1 MIKRTVIG
9 SFPALL
15 PHYTLDEAIAVC
27 VDLQLPYVDLISD
40 GEQRTDMIAYF
51 DQIHGLSRTKMG
63 TLEITGK
70 IEPMKD
76 VDDFYKIVDLRKAK
90 RYLSS
95 INKEDVELKVALTGP
110 ISLGMTCALNG
121 LEHYETLVDEKLY
134 EDISA
139 ALVPIAERVLH
150 IGARLQIDEPCLSQ
164 RFMLPSHAQEIL
176 NPFLSS
182 LSDTDIDEGRVSL
195 HVCESVKGLSGLY
208 DVLLN
213 SNVGI
218 LSLAFSGRQESEN
231 IDIVNKKSL
240 EDRHKKLGLGI
251 ASNIYPEDEGTVYK
265 RLSKTAEI
273 VGPENIEFVHPDCG
287 FRTKPKYDERNLA
300 LEDMNKVE
308 QILANMKSASDSF
321 FESLSQ
327 RID

>member
-1 MIKRTVIG
+1 MIRRTVIG

-15 PHYTLDEAIAVC
+15 PHYTLDEAIEAC
-27 VDLQLPYVDLISD
+27 ALLQIPYVDLISD

-51 DQIHGLSRTKMG
+51 DQIDGLTRTKMG

-76 VDDFYKIVDLRKAK
+76 VDDFYKIVDLKKAK

-95 INKEDVELKVALTGP
+95 INKENVEIKVALTGP
-110 ISLGMTCALNG
+110 VSLGMTCALNG
-121 LEHYETLVDEKLY
+121 LKYYETIVDEKLY
-134 EDISA
+134 ADISA
-139 ALVPIAERVLH
+139 ALVPIAERVLDA
-150 IGARLQIDEPCLSQ
+150 GAHLQIDEPCLSQ
-164 RFMLPSHAQEIL
+164 KFMLPSHAQKIL
-176 NPFLSS
+176 NSYLSS
-182 LSDTDIDEGRVSL
+182 ISDTAIDEGKVSM
-195 HVCESVKGLSGLY
+195 HVCGSIKGLPGLY

-231 IDIVNKKSL
+231 IDIVSKKSL
-240 EDRHKKLGLGI
+240 EDRNKKLGLGI
-251 ASNIYPEDEGTVYK
+251 ASNIYPEDKRTVFE
-265 RLSKTAEI
+265 RLSKLAEI
-273 VGPENIEFVHPDCG
+273 IGPENIEFVHPDCG

-300 LEDMNKVE
+300 LEDMKRVE
-308 QILANMKSASDSF
+308 SILENMKTASDSF

-327 RID
+327 SIA